1 MVTSTGTCAASLLSA
16 AGKSTEARRVAIA
29 YLLFKVSGVV
39 LLLPV
44 LNLVE
49 AVVVAMSPS
58 IDPTLA
64 VEPNPLDVQ
73 FVVSTQIANT
83 HTLFNV
89 IVGIVFLP
97 MLGLVA
103 NFMTWLVPPT
113 APAVV
118 SRASPH
124 PTLIDEADYKV
135 STRVIIPKCQ

>member
-1 MVTSTGTCAASLLSA
+1 M
-16 AGKSTEARRVAIA
+16 
-29 YLLFKVSGVV
+29 
-39 LLLPV
+39 PV

-118 SRASPH
+118 SRSSPH